1 MLQYFQRTNS
11 FGEISV
17 GSTLIIYYIP
27 IWINLID
34 WILLFRN
41 IRGNF
46 MINSLTDKYIWFIKS
61 LMTGRS
67 LSITPL
73 YNQIIGNYKKLR
85 LETCLV
91 TLSCTSLDPTA
102 VSIKTLNK
110 IENHLII
117 RMIIVNH
124 SSQRTIETAQKR
136 KKIKTKYKINRKL
149 RYELVPSAP
158 NKYSHHRINWYIFV
172 LVQHFGYFQTS
183 ISTRDQINK
192 HKNQCNY

>member
-1 MLQYFQRTNS
+1 MRT
-11 FGEISV
+11 
-17 GSTLIIYYIP
+17 L
-27 IWINLID
+27 W
-34 WILLFRN
+34 
-41 IRGNF
+41 
-46 MINSLTDKYIWFIKS
+46 
-61 LMTGRS
+61 
-67 LSITPL
+67 ITPL

-85 LETCLV
+85 LETCLA

-149 RYELVPSAP
+149 RYATNSCRRHQTNIPIIVLIDTFLFWFSTLAIFKPQLAP
-158 NKYSHHRINWYIFV
+158 ATKLTNTKINAIIKTNFTNDWNT
-172 LVQHFGYFQTS
+172 Q
-183 ISTRDQINK
+183 
-192 HKNQCNY
+192 NQCEALFGTSFGPLDRKKTEIPFDVSDV